1 MFDALGYSFVQNAIL
16 GAILSSIVCGIIG
29 TIIVQKQ
36 LVMLSGGIA
45 HASFGGIGLGYLIGI
60 EPIIPGLLF
69 AITSALAV
77 SGMRKNTGT
86 NSDALT
92 GMFWSSGMALGILF
106 IAMTPGYPPDMTSYL
121 FGDILTISRSNVML
135 MAALVVIVTTSIFS
149 FFSYWKSFLFDDEFS
164 SVMGLNVRLFE
175 NVLFILVAMSVVAL
189 IKVVGIIL
197 VIALL
202 TIPPSIA
209 ALYTYSLK
217 NIMIISIL
225 IGCAACLFGLYVSY
239 MMGVPS
245 GAVIVLVSSTSYFIC
260 AFTKHKVKVKI
271 QHEK

>member
-1 MFDALGYSFVQNAIL
+1 MFDALGYSFVQNAIM

-29 TIIVQKQ
+29 TIIVQKR

-45 HASFGGIGLGYLIGI
+45 HASFGGIGLGYLMGI

-69 AITSALAV
+69 AVASALAV
-77 SGMRKNTGT
+77 SGMRRSTGT

-106 IAMTPGYPPDMTSYL
+106 IAVTPGYPPDMTSYL
-121 FGDILTISRSNVML
+121 FGDILTISRSNVTL
-135 MAALVVIVTTSIFS
+135 MAALVIIVTASVFS

-164 SVMGLNVRLFE
+164 AVMGMNVRFFE
-175 NVLFILVAMSVVAL
+175 NALFILVAMSVVAL

-209 ALYTYSLK
+209 ALYTYNLK
-217 NIMIISIL
+217 AIMVTSIL
-225 IGCAACLFGLYVSY
+225 IGCIACLLGLYVSY
-239 MMGVPS
+239 MIGIPS
-245 GAVIVLVSSTSYFIC
+245 GAVIVLFSSFSYFVC
-260 AFTKHKVKVKI
+260 AFTRRKAA
-271 QHEK
+271 